1 VKPLLLAA
9 LLLSLPRPTPGAGI
23 APLEPLPEPVAAR
36 YARALKLDGV
46 GKNRLKRVHVRR
58 NLEYIRRGDLALTLD
73 FYSPT
78 KQPRRLPCIVV
89 ITGGG
94 FSARTPANFAPF
106 AAHLASQGFATACIG
121 YRGRP
126 GHTYQATI
134 RDTKA
139 AVRFVRKNADKLG
152 VDPDRL
158 GAMGQSAG
166 GHLAAM
172 LAVSDGVSVYETD
185 AGDADVSSRIQ
196 AAVSFAGVFDFISR
210 LKDGGHQQHGLAT
223 KRKTNGEW
231 IGQPF
236 SESSA
241 AWQEASPISHL
252 DRTDPP
258 LLLVHCRSDR
268 TVPVEQTEQ
277 MIAALEKLSA
287 RSRSIIFEEGGG
299 HGITAARDVNQRAWA
314 ATVRFFKEILTVA
327 EWRFRR

>member
-1 VKPLLLAA
+1 MKPLFLAA
-9 LLLSLPRPTPGAGI
+9 LVLSLPRPTPGAGMP
-23 APLEPLPEPVAAR
+23 PLEPLPEASAAR
-36 YARALKLDGV
+36 YARALKLEGV
-46 GKNRLKRVHVRR
+46 GKNHLKRVHVRR
-58 NLEYIRRGDLALTLD
+58 DLDYIRRGDDALTLD
-73 FYSPT
+73 FYAPSR
-78 KQPRRLPCIVV
+78 QPRRLPCIVV

-126 GHTYQATI
+126 GHAYRATI
-134 RDTKA
+134 RDAKA

-172 LAVSDGVSVYETD
+172 LAVSDGVPVYETD
-185 AGDADVSSRIQ
+185 AGDPDVSSRIQ

-210 LKDGGHQQHGLAT
+210 LKDGGHQKHGLAT

-231 IGQPF
+231 IGLPF
-236 SESSA
+236 SESSV
-241 AWQEASPISHL
+241 AWREASPMSHL

-258 LLLVHCRSDR
+258 MLLVHCRSDR
-268 TVPVEQTEQ
+268 TVPVKQTEQ
-277 MIAALEKLSA
+277 MIAALHELSP

-299 HGITAARDVNQRAWA
+299 HGITAARDVNQHAWA
-314 ATVRFFKEILTVA
+314 ATVQFFRETLTA
-327 EWRFRR
+327 TE